1 MVQPGERGCT
11 GQVLLGVER
20 SPLNTEFA
28 QKIPASAHG
37 VMRVCRP

>member
-1 MVQPGERGCT
+1 MVQPGERGRT

-28 QKIPASAHG
+28 QRIPA
-37 VMRVCRP
+37 